1 MNDDVIGKFQHLP
14 AAVTPRREWLRFR
27 IDPRS
32 ILLGLVVFTAMP
44 SLLFADGASSFN
56 QTNWGGGNTDSP
68 ALAPANNTGWNK
80 WKLKDNL
87 LSAVNGGAD
96 LLAVGPIISILHTLD
111 SDFAF
116 AQDFVTRT
124 SDADFTATFAGVP
137 PVLTN
142 VDVSG
147 GSIQLV
153 SGQVSGTYTSTL
165 IDTYLPGAHYGL
177 KNVLFSATV
186 PSGTTISADG
196 DPGQFTATIYL
207 RAGNTTPPDGTW
219 TAWQELA
226 NGFTIGSFLERRYV
240 QYEARFATNN
250 AAVSPTLDD
259 VTVGYVNFPSGTGV
273 EVTGDSV
280 GLKAGFSSGT
290 YLSKILDLTKGRELT
305 TLDFD
310 RTTPSSSN
318 VYIFVRAGSQPSPTA
333 SPASWTAWT
342 QILAASPASLASL
355 GVKRYFQYK
364 TEIVAPLGG
373 APTLNSIMLN
383 YRDDPDTTPRLL
395 SSSRLDTNAVANHI
409 DAIYWTEDATLP
421 PGSKVQLKL
430 AAADQGGNISDKD
443 ANALAD
449 PPNPTNA
456 NYFDVNTAATYFVG
470 PDSTFASYWNSAND
484 LPGGCFKRSI
494 WVACTSIPASLNQAQ
509 TPANDRV
516 LAYKVT
522 LVPAGGNSPLVSD
535 VIVRYGTGSRHA
547 VTVIPASGIVL
558 SEADTVTAVNVGV
571 VLHTQPTN
579 PVMISFTSSDPAEV
593 KVNGGTSAQ
602 LTFTNA
608 NWNTPQ
614 DIALTAVDD
623 SVADGNKVVTI
634 VAAIDAG
641 SDANYIGVD
650 VADITVTNS
659 DDDKYIA
666 TITAT
671 DENAAELGR
680 DPGTFTISLNGV
692 ATANTDISF
701 GVTGTANHAGSDYA
715 PLLASPATVIIGNQ
729 TVTMTI
735 TPVDDNLLEGD
746 ETVTVTLSPGTGY
759 AVGTPGTATVT
770 IFDDEV
776 PLVPTV
782 TVTASSVNA
791 RESDGTQGFFTVSRT
806 GLKTN
811 PLAVFFSVGGTATP
825 VSDYTAIS
833 GSSVIIPA
841 GSSNVVIAIK
851 PVNDSLV
858 EGDETVTLTL
868 ASQSAYLIGSSGSAA
883 VTIIDDDA
891 APAPSGGGGG
901 GAFGWLLTLLV
912 GIFGVYRARRATA
925 EH

>member
-1 MNDDVIGKFQHLP
+1 MNDDVIGKFEHRP
-14 AAVTPRREWLRFR
+14 AAVMLQREWLRFR
-27 IDPRS
+27 IDLRS
-32 ILLGLVVFTAMP
+32 IFLGLVVFTAMP

-68 ALAPANNTGWNK
+68 ALAPANSTGWNK

-124 SDADFTATFAGVP
+124 SDADFTTTVSGVT

-142 VDVSG
+142 VVVSG
-147 GSIQLV
+147 GSIRLA

-165 IDTYLPGAHYGL
+165 IDTYLPDAHYGL

-273 EVTGDSV
+273 EVTGGSV

-290 YLSKILDLTKGRELT
+290 YLSKILDLTKARELT

-318 VYIFVRAGSQPSPTA
+318 VHIFVRAGSQPSPTA
-333 SPASWTAWT
+333 SPGSWTAWT
-342 QILAASPASLASL
+342 QIFAASPASLASL

-373 APTLNSIMLN
+373 APTLNSLQVN
-383 YRDDPDTTPRLL
+383 YRDDPDNTERPLQ
-395 SSSRLDTNAVANHI
+395 SSRFDTNNAASHI
-409 DAIYWTEDATLP
+409 DAVYWTEDSSLPAGANVKMRLATATT
-421 PGSKVQLKL
+421 PGGIDDS
-430 AAADQGGNISDKD
+430 S
-443 ANALAD
+443 
-449 PPNPTNA
+449 
-456 NYFDVNTAATYFVG
+456 FVG
-470 PDSTFASYWNSAND
+470 PGFDSAKFWDSANTHG
-484 LPGGCFKRSI
+484 GGCFKRGI
-494 WVACTSIPASLNQAQ
+494 WVACTSMPTQLQQGGDDQ
-509 TPANDRV
+509 T

-522 LVPAGGNSPLVSD
+522 LAPNSGNSPIVSD
-535 VIVRYGTGSRHA
+535 VIVRHGTGNPHA
-547 VTVIPASGIVL
+547 VTVIPTSGIVL
-558 SEADTVTAVNVGV
+558 SEADTVTTVNVGA
-571 VLHTQPTN
+571 VLHTQPTS
-579 PVMISFTSSDPAEV
+579 PVIINFTSSDPAEV
-593 KVNGGTSAQ
+593 KVNGGTTAQ

-634 VAAIDAG
+634 VTAIDAG

-650 VADITVTNS
+650 VADITVTNN

-666 TITAT
+666 TIIAT

-701 GVTGTANHAGSDYA
+701 SVTGTANHAGSDYA

-746 ETVTVTLSPGTGY
+746 ETVTVTLLPGTGY
-759 AVGTPGTATVT
+759 AAGTPGSATVT

-851 PVNDSLV
+851 PVNDSAV

-868 ASQSAYLIGSSGSAA
+868 TSQSGYLIGSSGSAT

-901 GAFGWLLTLLV
+901 GGGAFDWLLALLV
-912 GIFGVYRARRATA
+912 GIFGVYRARR
-925 EH
+925 EMFVH